1 MKIDLTEIY
10 KGLKA
15 WRHEHKIT
23 VESQKKDYLVNVMRE
38 FGKLSQALRDYEKI
52 KNGER
57 AIRAGIFDIKSTL
70 GEMTIFE
77 GTTKG
82 ELEISLEK
90 VEHEIIDA
98 LCNISVFTINAG
110 TDIPCSVKRTE
121 IELKKSSLDTDYI
134 LKQLVERCAGFS
146 YFESWGE
153 ASAFNIILAN
163 CAYLCEQYGYNF
175 QQAMLENIKEISSR
189 TGSYDEKAKKFV
201 KADYEKSKDKAMIK
215 YFENGNKEKLKLVLE
230 EVYKQ
235 NTEQMSDD
243 ELVFCYI
250 AKTLKSLENFCELA
264 ESGYL
269 ELASRIL
276 KIEKTLKHANT
287 FDEFK
292 VFCLEDCYDIGK
304 YANAAGCTPKEP
316 VNTENKTPKEEPT
329 EVVKV
334 DADKMH
340 FTADRLAEFNLEA
353 YKEEVEADVNRARRA
368 LYGD

>member
-10 KGLKA
+10 KGLKE
-15 WRHEHKIT
+15 WRHERDIT
-23 VESQKKDYLVNVMRE
+23 LESQKKDYLVNVMRE

-57 AIRAGIFDIKSTL
+57 VTRTGIFNIKSTL

-77 GTTKG
+77 GSTKG

-163 CAYLCEQYGYNF
+163 CAYICEQYGYNF
-175 QQAMLENIKEISSR
+175 QVAMLETIKELSSR
-189 TGSYDEKAKKFV
+189 TGSYDEKARKWV
-201 KADYEKSKDKAMIK
+201 K
-215 YFENGNKEKLKLVLE
+215 
-230 EVYKQ
+230 
-235 NTEQMSDD
+235 D
-243 ELVFCYI
+243 EIVESSE
-250 AKTLKSLENFCELA
+250 TELA
-264 ESGYL
+264 T
-269 ELASRIL
+269 RIL
-276 KIEKTLKHANT
+276 RIENAVKNASS

-292 VFCLEDCYDIGK
+292 SFCLEDYNETTRHI
-304 YANAAGCTPKEP
+304 PKHSVTVED
-316 VNTENKTPKEEPT
+316 NTPKEEPT
-329 EVVKV
+329 
-334 DADKMH
+334 M
-340 FTADRLAEFNLEA
+340 DRLAEFNLET
-353 YKEEVEADVNRARRA
+353 YKEEVEADVNRARTTI
-368 LYGD
+368 DKFDS